1 MCEDCENAL
10 VLKDFRFYIDEQLIE
25 RLYNIL
31 LGKSEEDLES
41 LIIDVK
47 DRLEGRCFCSAYSSN
62 ECLCGAWN

>member
-31 LGKSEEDLES
+31 LGKSEEDLEG

-47 DRLEGRCFCSAYSSN
+47 DRLEGRCFCSAYSSD
-62 ECLCGAWN
+62 ECVCGAWN

>member
-47 DRLEGRCFCSAYSSN
+47 DRLEGRCFCYAYSSN